1 MFKEIRLEYKSEI
14 CTPKFMTAEQG
25 EIDNLYVK
33 KSVGH
38 LKKVGES
45 QVFLVTPP
53 ITLTTTV

>member
-1 MFKEIRLEYKSEI
+1 
-14 CTPKFMTAEQG
+14 MTAEQG